1 MKTVRL
7 KDRNFEGGITS
18 RKHGA
23 CDAFRWDRT
32 RRRGLTVYTDAYLT
46 DRVLRRSGP
55 KIAWLLEPA
64 AIDPRPYAWIRQHH
78 RRFLQVWTH
87 DEALGVPNARW
98 VPQAGTWIAPGD
110 RAVHRKTRLCSFIA
124 SSKATAPGHRLRQ
137 EARARLPATVDAY
150 GHGFVEL
157 AEKVDGLREHAFSIA
172 IENCRVDTYF
182 SEKLVDCFLTGTVP
196 VYWGSRE
203 VARHFDAAGI
213 LAFDTVDE
221 LLDVVAGL
229 DLDAYE
235 RMLPAVRRNFER
247 AKAFTCA
254 ENVAA
259 PYLDEIGGAGPF
271 RWLRARRGGA
281 GAPTAR

>member
-1 MKTVRL
+1 V
-7 KDRNFEGGITS
+7 
-18 RKHGA
+18 
-23 CDAFRWDRT
+23 
-32 RRRGLTVYTDAYLT
+32 
-46 DRVLRRSGP
+46 
-55 KIAWLLEPA
+55 
-64 AIDPRPYAWIRQHH
+64 DPSHH

-182 SEKLVDCFLTGTVP
+182 SESSWTASDGHGAGLLGL
-196 VYWGSRE
+196 
-203 VARHFDAAGI
+203 ARGRAALRRGGI

-235 RMLPAVRRNFER
+235 RMLPAVR
-247 AKAFTCA
+247 
-254 ENVAA
+254 AA
-259 PYLDEIGGAGPF
+259 SSG
-271 RWLRARRGGA
+271 RRRSRARRTWRRPTSTRSGA
-281 GAPTAR
+281 WGRSDGSARAAGAVAPTAR